1 MHHELE
7 LTLAVLPIFLNLF
20 CISKTKGVVTRR
32 MVYFQ
37 RLKQGMSDGHFSN
50 VCLNTL
56 FFYLEYM
63 FQVMLLI
70 ISKSNS
76 IS

>member
-7 LTLAVLPIFLNLF
+7 LTLAVLPIFLNQF
-20 CISKTKGVVTRR
+20 CISKTKGMVTRR

-50 VCLNTL
+50 VCLNT
-56 FFYLEYM
+56 FFYLEYT